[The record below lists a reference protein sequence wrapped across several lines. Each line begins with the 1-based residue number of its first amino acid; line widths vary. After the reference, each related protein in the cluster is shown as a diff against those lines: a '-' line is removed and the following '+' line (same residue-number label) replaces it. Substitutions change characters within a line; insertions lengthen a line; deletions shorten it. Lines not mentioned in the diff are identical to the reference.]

1 MKILFLGDVVG
12 RSGRSAVLNHLPSLI
27 KKNNIDFTVINA
39 ENATSGMGLNVKHAK
54 ELLDVGA
61 DCITLGD
68 HAFDQ
73 KEMLSFIEEESRIL
87 RPLNFS
93 KTAPGRGSRVYSD
106 KRGRKILVS
115 QVLGQVFMKRPFDDP
130 FSEIDGILRKNI
142 LGGGV
147 QASLLDIHCEAT
159 SEKMALGHFCDGRV
173 SAVIGTHTHVPTS
186 DAMILPKGTAY
197 QSDAGMCGS
206 FNSIIGMD
214 KSEPL
219 RRFITG
225 MPKERFMPADG
236 EGTICGAI
244 IETDDKSGLANS
256 IEMLRLGGCLSST

>member
-12 RSGRSAVLNHLPSLI
+12 RSGRSAVLNHLPLLI

-106 KRGRKILVS
+106 TRGRKILVS

-130 FSEIDGILRKNI
+130 FSEIDGIFSAFI
-142 LGGGV
+142 F
-147 QASLLDIHCEAT
+147 AT
-159 SEKMALGHFCDGRV
+159 SHSAESVVAALK
-173 SAVIGTHTHVPTS
+173 AVGLTVRTFFAS
-186 DAMILPKGTAY
+186 DVCTVAIALPA
-197 QSDAGMCGS
+197 
-206 FNSIIGMD
+206 
-214 KSEPL
+214 
-219 RRFITG
+219 
-225 MPKERFMPADG
+225 
-236 EGTICGAI
+236 
-244 IETDDKSGLANS
+244 
-256 IEMLRLGGCLSST
+256 

>member
-1 MKILFLGDVVG
+1 
-12 RSGRSAVLNHLPSLI
+12 
-27 KKNNIDFTVINA
+27 
-39 ENATSGMGLNVKHAK
+39 
-54 ELLDVGA
+54 
-61 DCITLGD
+61 
-68 HAFDQ
+68 
-73 KEMLSFIEEESRIL
+73 
-87 RPLNFS
+87 
-93 KTAPGRGSRVYSD
+93 
-106 KRGRKILVS
+106 
-115 QVLGQVFMKRPFDDP
+115 
-130 FSEIDGILRKNI
+130 
-142 LGGGV
+142 
-147 QASLLDIHCEAT
+147 
-159 SEKMALGHFCDGRV
+159 MALGHFCDGRV

-186 DAMILPKGTAY
+186 DAMILSKGTAY

-225 MPKERFMPADG
+225 MPKERFTPADG

>member
-12 RSGRSAVLNHLPSLI
+12 RSGRSGVINNLPTII
-27 KKNNIDFTVINA
+27 KINKIDFSIVNA
-39 ENATSGMGLNVKHAK
+39 ENATSGMGLSVKHAK
-54 ELLDVGA
+54 EILEIGA

-106 KRGRKILVS
+106 TRGRKILVS

-130 FSEIDGILRKNI
+130 FSEIDGILRKNV
-142 LGGGV
+142 LAGGV
-147 QASLLDIHCEAT
+147 QASLVD
-159 SEKMALGHFCDGRV
+159 
-173 SAVIGTHTHVPTS
+173 
-186 DAMILPKGTAY
+186 
-197 QSDAGMCGS
+197 MCGS
-206 FNSIIGMD
+206 FNSVIGMD

-219 RRFITG
+219 RRFVTG
-225 MPKERFMPADG
+225 MSKERFTPADG

>member
-106 KRGRKILVS
+106 TRGRKILVS

-147 QASLLDIHCEAT
+147 QALSLIH
-159 SEKMALGHFCDGRV
+159 
-173 SAVIGTHTHVPTS
+173 I
-186 DAMILPKGTAY
+186 
-197 QSDAGMCGS
+197 
-206 FNSIIGMD
+206 
-214 KSEPL
+214 
-219 RRFITG
+219 
-225 MPKERFMPADG
+225 
-236 EGTICGAI
+236 
-244 IETDDKSGLANS
+244 
-256 IEMLRLGGCLSST
+256 